1 MSDQGTVNFSLALAI
16 DLARMGLW
24 PDGVKFS
31 EATDNASPATDPEG
45 DAVDQAVEAW
55 ERDVEAWKRGEG
67 GSASPQEQF
76 SDPAYLAYEAWLDG
90 RCNRSYVMGP
100 AHDPSATYC
109 DLDAGHSGKHE
120 GDSPFGEGRIRWNGG
135 GAIEGDPLP
144 INDVE
149 FVEVQ
154 R

>member
-1 MSDQGTVNFSLALAI
+1 MGNQQGYVDIKFALAL

-24 PDGVKFS
+24 PSDVRFS
-31 EATDNASPATDPEG
+31 DATRAQADPTGDEVDEAVA
-45 DAVDQAVEAW
+45 AW

-67 GSASPQEQF
+67 GSATPDEQYD
-76 SDPAYLAYEAWLDG
+76 DPAYLAYEAWLES
-90 RCNRSYVMGP
+90 RCGRSYVMGP
-100 AHDPSATYC
+100 VHDPSATYC

-120 GDSPFGEGRIRWNGG
+120 GDNPFGDGRIRWNGG
-135 GAIEGDPLP
+135 GSIEGDPLP

-149 FVEVQ
+149 FMEVQ